1 MLEAETID
9 AIADAKNARKT
20 IMFRCLMRTAVNR
33 LSELSF
39 IILLGTN
46 NVARTVVSRGRLIPR
61 LSRECR
67 GLSRSGLFVLYLQHK
82 LPPIGPI
89 DLKVSNG
96 LFFHSDII
104 YFCDAHPVFEITGAP
119 TETTTL
125 SIWASRV
132 YK

>member
-1 MLEAETID
+1 MLESETTN
-9 AIADAKNARKT
+9 AIGDAKNTRKT
-20 IMFRCLMRTAVNR
+20 IMFNCLLLVRTAVNR

-39 IILLGTN
+39 IILLGIN
-46 NVARTVVSRGRLIPR
+46 NVARTVVFRGRLIPR

-119 TETTTL
+119 TETTTAFNL
-125 SIWASRV
+125 GV
-132 YK
+132 K